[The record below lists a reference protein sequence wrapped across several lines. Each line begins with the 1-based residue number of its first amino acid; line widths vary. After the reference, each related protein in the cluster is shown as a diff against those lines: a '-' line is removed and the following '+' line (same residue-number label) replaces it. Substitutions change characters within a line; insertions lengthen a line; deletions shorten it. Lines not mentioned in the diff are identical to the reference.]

1 MQVKHEPLTL
11 IVPQFETPLLGLAPG
26 VFPPVLKELNN
37 PSLEL
42 FDLDDEFSQ
51 EKVRLA
57 QLTNKCED
65 SDIEYFVREAGDILG
80 VSDKVKNRA
89 EPKAII
95 RYIVEQII
103 NFKKM
108 SMG

>member
-1 MQVKHEPLTL
+1 M
-11 IVPQFETPLLGLAPG
+11 
-26 VFPPVLKELNN
+26 LKELPN

-65 SDIEYFVREAGDILG
+65 TDLEYFIREAGDILG
-80 VSDKVKNRA
+80 ISDKVKNRS
-89 EPKAII
+89 EPKAILK
-95 RYIVEQII
+95 YILDQIVSALLSRSTSRRI
-103 NFKKM
+103 TLYEMMVNKP
-108 SMG
+108 

>member
-1 MQVKHEPLTL
+1 
-11 IVPQFETPLLGLAPG
+11 
-26 VFPPVLKELNN
+26 VLKELPN

-65 SDIEYFVREAGDILG
+65 TDLEYFIREAGDILG
-80 VSDKVKNRA
+80 ISDKVKNRS
-89 EPKAII
+89 EPKAILK
-95 RYIVEQII
+95 YILDQIVSALLSRSTSRRI
-103 NFKKM
+103 TLFEMMVNKP
-108 SMG
+108 

>member
-1 MQVKHEPLTL
+1 M
-11 IVPQFETPLLGLAPG
+11 
-26 VFPPVLKELNN
+26 LKELPN

-65 SDIEYFVREAGDILG
+65 TDLEYFIREAGDILG
-80 VSDKVKNRA
+80 ISDKVKNRS
-89 EPKAII
+89 EPKAILK
-95 RYIVEQII
+95 YILDQIVSALLSRSTSRRI
-103 NFKKM
+103 TLFEMMVNKP
-108 SMG
+108 

>member
-1 MQVKHEPLTL
+1 M
-11 IVPQFETPLLGLAPG
+11 
-26 VFPPVLKELNN
+26 
-37 PSLEL
+37 
-42 FDLDDEFSQ
+42 
-51 EKVRLA
+51 
-57 QLTNKCED
+57 TNKCED

-80 VSDKVKNRA
+80 ISDKVKNRT

>member
-1 MQVKHEPLTL
+1 MHN
-11 IVPQFETPLLGLAPG
+11 IGLAPG
-26 VFPPVLKELNN
+26 VFPPVLKELPN

-65 SDIEYFVREAGDILG
+65 SDLEYFIREAGDILG
-80 VSDKVKNRA
+80 ISDKVKNRS
-89 EPKAII
+89 EPKAILK
-95 RYIVEQII
+95 YILDQIVTLL
-103 NFKKM
+103 
-108 SMG
+108 